1 MENSLVA
8 LSNELAAAVEAAGK
22 TVVAVHARP
31 RVSSSGVHWQPGVI
45 VTAEHTLRRDEDIRV
60 TLADGRTVPAEI
72 AGRDPGTDLA
82 VLRVEAPD
90 QPTIHL
96 TEPGEFKTGNLAL
109 SVGRSQETGV
119 IAALGVISGLSGPW
133 HTWRGGKIDR
143 FIRLDV
149 GLYTG
154 SSGGV
159 AVNAAGELIGIPTA
173 GLSRTSALAIPVQTI
188 QRVVAAILE
197 KGHVARGYLGV
208 GFQPV
213 ALPEHLKGQ
222 LSTSQKSG
230 LIVLSAEPDSPAGQA
245 GIVIGDVILAL
256 DGKPVADT
264 DDVQAVLGAE
274 YVGKPIAASLFR
286 GGALLQLTITIGER
300 PRRRA

>member
-8 LSNELAAAVEAAGK
+8 LSNELAAAVEAAGQ
-22 TVVAVHARP
+22 TVVAVHGRP

-60 TLADGRTVPAEI
+60 TLADGRTIPAEI
-72 AGRDPGTDLA
+72 AGRDAGTDVA
-82 VLRVEAPD
+82 VLRVESAD
-90 QPTIHL
+90 QPTIKATAL
-96 TEPGEFKTGNLAL
+96 SEFKTGNLAL

-159 AVNAAGELIGIPTA
+159 AVNAGGELIGIATA

-188 QRVVAAILE
+188 TRVVDAILE
-197 KGHVARGYLGV
+197 KGHVARGYLGI
-208 GFQPV
+208 GLQPV
-213 ALPEHLKGQ
+213 ALPAHLKSQ
-222 LSTSQKSG
+222 LDISQKSG

-245 GIVIGDVILAL
+245 GVVIGDVILSL
-256 DGKPVADT
+256 DGKPVTDT
-264 DDVQAVLGAE
+264 DDVQALLGPE
-274 YVGKPIAASLFR
+274 YVGKPIRVSAVR
-286 GGALLQLTITIGER
+286 GGASFELTITIGER
-300 PRRRA
+300 PRRTA